1 MQGIRKFTLLS
12 SALALAAGLG
22 LPAAAQAGDDG
33 DEGHAVHAYDH
44 KHHRK
49 HHHPPYGWV
58 PPGHRYYHYHPYA
71 PPSVIYRSYKEYHY
85 YDYPRYHDRH
95 GGDFTIIWRGSF

>member
-33 DEGHAVHAYDH
+33 MRGTPFMPTTTSTTGSIIIPLMDG
-44 KHHRK
+44 
-49 HHHPPYGWV
+49 
-58 PPGHRYYHYHPYA
+58 
-71 PPSVIYRSYKEYHY
+71 YR
-85 YDYPRYHDRH
+85 PATGITTTTPTRR
-95 GGDFTIIWRGSF
+95 RA